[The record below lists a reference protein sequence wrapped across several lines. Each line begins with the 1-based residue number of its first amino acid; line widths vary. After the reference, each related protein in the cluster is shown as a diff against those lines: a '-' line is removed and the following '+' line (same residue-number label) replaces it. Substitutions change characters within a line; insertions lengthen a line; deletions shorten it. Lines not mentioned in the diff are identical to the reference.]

1 MEAQQI
7 KSIIERA
14 LVSFSGTSTGDGAAG
29 GTTVVCSDLTSQP
42 NYDGQQILI
51 AEGTYAGQVRDIN
64 GDTTGGTVTVDPAFG
79 GQIVSGINFYILT
92 GLPAVS
98 EIGAMD
104 AAATSDDMSDIT
116 TTSVMAKLR
125 LVLNRLSSDAFT
137 ATIQGS
143 ARTELDTML
152 AQLATYIASGGA
164 ALSSTVNPGGSTRDN
179 LEQVLEDIADI
190 LAGATG
196 IVTFPAGAA
205 AGDGVSLAEVIR
217 YIQET
222 VLGYEGTTSL
232 ADKLTSA
239 RAGYLDEL
247 DFDLDARLGTPAGAS
262 LAADLLA
269 IDNFVDELE
278 SRLTAARAGYLDNIN
293 NVDLANIIRDVAE
306 TTGTFSFDETSAT
319 EQTMVTVTIS
329 ARAKIGGIWIDMVNV
344 TQDTTI
350 KVYHKIDGTNLREI
364 SSHSWATTDSDGVLI
379 DGFTAYRDIRV
390 TLTCGGGGASSVN
403 VPYAIV

>member
-14 LVSFSGTSTGDGAAG
+14 LVSFSGTTTGDGAAG

-42 NYDGQQILI
+42 DYDGQQILI
-51 AEGTYAGQVRDIN
+51 AEGTYAGQVRDIK

-79 GQIVSGINFYILT
+79 GQIVSGINFHILT

-98 EIGAMD
+98 EVGAMD

-125 LVLNRLSSDAFT
+125 LILNRLSSNAFT

-164 ALSSTVNPGGSTRDN
+164 ALSSTVNPGGSARDN
-179 LEQVLEDIADI
+179 LEQVLEDIADM

-222 VLGYEGTTSL
+222 VLGYEGATAL
-232 ADKLTSA
+232 ADKLTA
-239 RAGYLDEL
+239 
-247 DFDLDARLGTPAGAS
+247 T
-262 LAADLLA
+262 
-269 IDNFVDELE
+269 
-278 SRLTAARAGYLDNIN
+278 RAGYLDNIN
-293 NVDLANIIRDVAE
+293 NADLADIIRDVAE
-306 TTGTFSFDETSAT
+306 TTGTFSFDETSAL
-319 EQTMVTVTIS
+319 EQTVFTLTIT
-329 ARAKIGGIWIDMVNV
+329 ARAKVGGIWLDLTNV
-344 TQDTTI
+344 TQDLTI
-350 KVYHKIDGTNLREI
+350 RVKHQIDGANYRTFQT
-364 SSHSWATTDSDGVLI
+364 SSWATTDDDGVLI
-379 DGFTAYRDIRV
+379 EGFTAYRNV
-390 TLTCGGGGASSVN
+390 QVSLQCGGGGAGSVN
-403 VPYAIV
+403 IPYAVV